1 VKQEGG
7 KDLPGKRQ
15 ENRHRIR
22 ITRRLRKRG
31 RRGEGKATI
40 L

>member
-1 VKQEGG
+1 MIYLERGRKIG
-7 KDLPGKRQ
+7 
-15 ENRHRIR
+15 HRIR
-22 ITRRLRKRG
+22 IRRRWRKRG